1 MTRVPQDLWR
11 LGRTGVAYPGR
22 MPDDTSVDDEPS
34 SPGRR
39 RRIKQGAQRKREQI
53 RGRRSLD
60 LTYRAVVFV
69 VGGLIVLA
77 GLAMLVLPGPG
88 WLVIILGVAVLATEF
103 AWAERLLDRVKGWAE
118 RAKDAA
124 LDPKRR
130 RRNQWIAGVGIV
142 AIALSA
148 WAYVA
153 RWGLALP
160 TG

>member
-1 MTRVPQDLWR
+1 VSEE
-11 LGRTGVAYPGR
+11 
-22 MPDDTSVDDEPS
+22 TSVDDEA
-34 SPGRR
+34 SPTSRR
-39 RRIKQGAQRKREQI
+39 SRLKRRAQRKREQI
-53 RGRRSLD
+53 RRRRTLD
-60 LTYRAVVFV
+60 LTYRIGVFV

-103 AWAERLLDRVKGWAE
+103 AWAERLLARVKGWAE

-130 RRNQWIAGVGIV
+130 RRNKWIAGVGIV
-142 AIALSA
+142 AVALSA
-148 WAYVA
+148 FAYVA

>member
-1 MTRVPQDLWR
+1 M
-11 LGRTGVAYPGR
+11 GVAYACGVSDP
-22 MPDDTSVDDEPS
+22 TSVDDEA
-34 SPGRR
+34 SPASRGRR
-39 RRIKQGAQRKREQI
+39 LRQSAQRRREQI
-53 RGRRSLD
+53 RRRRTLD
-60 LTYRAVVFV
+60 LTYRVVVFV

-103 AWAERLLDRVKGWAE
+103 AWAERLLARVKGWAE

-130 RRNQWIAGVGIV
+130 RRNKWLAGVGIV
-142 AIALSA
+142 AVALSA
-148 WAYVA
+148 WAYFA
-153 RWGLALP
+153 RWGVALP

>member
-1 MTRVPQDLWR
+1 
-11 LGRTGVAYPGR
+11 
-22 MPDDTSVDDEPS
+22 MPDETSVDDVPS
-34 SPGRR
+34 PPGRR
-39 RRIKQGAQRKREQI
+39 QRIKQGARRRREQI
-53 RGRRSLD
+53 RRRRPLD
-60 LTYRAVVFV
+60 VTYRLVVFV
-69 VGGLIVLA
+69 VGAAIVLA

-103 AWAERLLDRVKGWAE
+103 AWAERLLGRVKGWAE

-130 RRNQWIAGVGIV
+130 RRNQWLAGLGIV
-142 AIALSA
+142 AVALSA

>member
-1 MTRVPQDLWR
+1 M
-11 LGRTGVAYPGR
+11 GVAYPGKV
-22 MPDDTSVDDEPS
+22 PDETPADAGPSVR
-34 SPGRR
+34 GRR
-39 RRIKQGAQRKREQI
+39 QRLKQGVQRRREQI
-53 RGRRSLD
+53 RRRRTLD
-60 LTYRAVVFV
+60 LTYRVVVFI

-103 AWAERLLDRVKGWAE
+103 VWAERLLDRVKGWAE

-142 AIALSA
+142 AVALSA
-148 WAYVA
+148 WAYIA